1 MFLQNSKPF
10 LSFPKIVF
18 RIQMLFFEDFTTF
31 TVQNMIPVSKNVL
44 YMIFE
49 RSKYLNELIA
59 GRGNGLVKI
68 ITGVRRC
75 GKSFLLF
82 NIWHKWLQNH
92 GIKEDHIIEI
102 QLDDFRNRHLR
113 KPDVLLNYI
122 DSKIVDDVNYYI
134 VLDEVQLVEDFV
146 EIILSLTHMKNVDV
160 YVSGS
165 NSRFL
170 SSDVVTEFR
179 GRGDEIR
186 VRPLTFDEY
195 FKGVGGDIRKAWLDY
210 YTFGGLPQVALL
222 ETEEKK
228 VDYLR
233 RLYETTYLCDVIE
246 RNHLRNPEG
255 MKELVRIL
263 ASNIGSS
270 TNPTRIA
277 NTFQS
282 SQGVA
287 IKRDT
292 IKQYIEYLKDSFLI
306 EEALRYDVK
315 GRKYIGTE
323 TKYYFADIGIR
334 AAILNYRQQEET
346 HIMENIIYNELRCRS
361 YNVDVG
367 MVELGGKDNSG
378 KFVRKQLEVDFV
390 VNRPPYRVYIQ
401 SAFHIPTQ
409 EKEIQERRSLLAIND
424 HFRKIVIVGDDIHR
438 KEDEFGVLTVGLL
451 DFLTDPKLLEQG

>member
-31 TVQNMIPVSKNVL
+31 TVQNTIPVSKNVL

-378 KFVRKQLEVDFV
+378 KFVRKQFEVDFV

-401 SAFHIPTQ
+401 SAFHMPTQ